1 MVFKLYDDMTPKTAR
16 NFRELAT
23 GQHGFGYAGSTF
35 HRVIPNVRIFS
46 HSDSH
51 CTNTHVHVFSSC
63 CRVVTSLA
71 IMGLAV
77 SRYTG
82 KNSQVWCISC
92 SSGNQL
98 TRPTDENFI
107 RRHTKPGLLSM
118 ANAGPNT
125 NGSQVRTCVLL
136 GLIPVQIPINRSSSL
151 QLS

>member
-51 CTNTHVHVFSSC
+51 CTNAHVHVFSSC

-82 KNSQVWCISC
+82 KNSQVWRIPCY
-92 SSGNQL
+92 SGNQL

-125 NGSQVRTCVLL
+125 NGSQVRTCILL
-136 GLIPVQIPINRSSSL
+136 SLIPVQIPINRSSSL